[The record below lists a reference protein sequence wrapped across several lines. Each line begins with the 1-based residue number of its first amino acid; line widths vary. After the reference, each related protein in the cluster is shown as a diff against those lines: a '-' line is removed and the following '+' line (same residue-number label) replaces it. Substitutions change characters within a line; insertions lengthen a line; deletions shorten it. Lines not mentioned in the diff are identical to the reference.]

1 MIAIDLGSNTIR
13 VLQVDCKSGEFLYEY
28 QKIVRTAD
36 NLIHTGVISSKA
48 KERIIEAIKEAAS
61 HIDFGKDKIKA
72 VTTEAMRRAKNSSAI
87 LEEIYNETG
96 VRFEIIDG
104 GTEARLTISAV
115 DNRLK
120 VLDIVPQNGF
130 VMIDIG
136 GASTE
141 IAFVGRDDII
151 AQSFS
156 LGIVTLAQAYPTLD
170 MLKIALP
177 SRLELISD
185 FIQSILQEKSNIDIV
200 VATAGTPTTIAA
212 MKIGLDFETYE
223 ASKIN
228 GMKLDLAD
236 MDEQLERLLY
246 MSEDMREVTVGTGR
260 SDLIATGI
268 VLFKALL
275 GLLEKNECIVVDD
288 GLREGVALEG
298 CRAMLS
304 C

>member
-13 VLQVDCKSGEFLYEY
+13 VLQIDCVSGEFLYEY

-36 NLIHTGVISSKA
+36 SLIHTGVISSQA

-61 HIDFGKDKIKA
+61 HIDFSKDRIKA
-72 VTTEAMRRAKNSSAI
+72 VTTEAMRRAKNSLEI
-87 LEEIYNETG
+87 IEEIYDKTG

-104 GTEARLTISAV
+104 DTEARLTISAV
-115 DNRLK
+115 INRLK
-120 VLDIVPQNGF
+120 ALDIVTQNGF
-130 VMIDIG
+130 AMIDIG

-141 IAFVGRDDII
+141 IAFVGHNDIV

-156 LGIVTLAQAYPTLD
+156 LGIVTLAEAYPTLD
-170 MLKIALP
+170 MLKSSLP
-177 SRLELISD
+177 GILEPISKFIKD
-185 FIQSILQEKSNIDIV
+185 FLQEKNNIDIV
-200 VATAGTPTTIAA
+200 VATAGTPTTVAA

-223 ASKIN
+223 ASRIN

-236 MDEQLERLLY
+236 MDEQLKRLLD
-246 MSEDMREVTVGTGR
+246 MSEDMRQVAVGTGR

-275 GLLEKNECIVVDD
+275 GLLGKDECIVVDD
-288 GLREGVALEG
+288 GLREGVALDG
-298 CRAMLS
+298 CKE
-304 C
+304 

>member
-13 VLQVDCKSGEFLYEY
+13 VLQIDCVSGEFLYEY

-36 NLIHTGVISSKA
+36 NLIHTGVISSEA

-61 HIDFGKDKIKA
+61 HIDFSKDKVKA
-72 VTTEAMRRAKNSSAI
+72 VTTEAMRRAKNSLEI
-87 LEEIYNETG
+87 IEEIYDKTG

-104 GTEARLTISAV
+104 DTEARLTISAV
-115 DNRLK
+115 INRLK
-120 VLDIVPQNGF
+120 ALDIVTQNGF
-130 VMIDIG
+130 AMIDIG

-156 LGIVTLAQAYPTLD
+156 LGIVTLAEAYPTLD
-170 MLKIALP
+170 MLKSSLP
-177 SRLELISD
+177 GILEPISK
-185 FIQSILQEKSNIDIV
+185 FIKNFLQEKSNIDIV
-200 VATAGTPTTIAA
+200 VATAGTPTTVAA

-223 ASKIN
+223 ASRIN

-236 MDEQLERLLY
+236 MDEQLKRLLD
-246 MSEDMREVTVGTGR
+246 MSEDMRQVAVGTGR

-275 GLLEKNECIVVDD
+275 GLLGKDECIVVDD
-288 GLREGVALEG
+288 GLREGVALDG
-298 CRAMLS
+298 CNNSL
-304 C
+304 